1 MSKNLTQLIVL
12 LLTISLSSCTTFRE
26 THYFKDSLEP
36 IANYYKVDIN
46 GYSFWSSSRY
56 VSGYYDR
63 NAIQEY
69 FGEIEQPAKARF
81 VPVGTNSTID
91 PNKELVLLLS
101 SNSDAIANGFSNL
114 VKNKTT
120 INSIALLANKQKIDD
135 AAKIKSN
142 LSSIENKITLFK
154 MRTAAN
160 LLTDATDLSDAQI
173 KQRYLQFV
181 KSELAQMYPGVETP
195 NNLKDLYKWLL
206 IKKD

>member
-1 MSKNLTQLIVL
+1 MSKNLIIVIALFL
-12 LLTISLSSCTTFRE
+12 LLLFSSCTTFRE

-36 IANYYKVDIN
+36 IANYYKVDIK
-46 GYSFWSSSRY
+46 GYSLWSSSRY

-81 VPVGTNSTID
+81 VPVGTNNTID

-154 MRTAAN
+154 MRTSAN

-195 NNLKDLYKWLL
+195 NNLKDIYKWLL

>member
-1 MSKNLTQLIVL
+1 MSKNLTRFIALLIML
-12 LLTISLSSCTTFRE
+12 SLSSCTTFRE

-36 IANYYKVDIN
+36 VANYYKVDIK

-81 VPVGTNSTID
+81 VPVGTSSTTD

-135 AAKIKSN
+135 AATIKSS
-142 LSSIENKITLFK
+142 LSLVENKISLFK

-160 LLTDATDLSDAQI
+160 LLTDATDLTDAQI

-181 KSELAQMYPGVETP
+181 KSELSQMYPGVETP
-195 NNLKDLYKWLL
+195 NNLNDLYKWLL